1 MNLPDL
7 YDALVLAM
15 LVLAPV
21 VFVVLFY
28 ISAPYG
34 RFTRAGW
41 GPTLNNR
48 VGWFVMEAPVSL
60 VVAFIMLF
68 LVELNTVT
76 WVFFFMWQLHYFHR
90 AFIYPFSLRASRS
103 MPIVIA
109 LMAILF
115 NSINAYLIGFHFVLN
130 SYEFEW
136 LTSPFFILGSILYGT
151 GYVVTKRS
159 DTILRSLRTPGYKSY
174 KVPHGFL
181 YRYVSCPN
189 YLGEII
195 QWAGWAILTWS
206 MAGLVFLVWTIANL
220 APRAIA
226 HHKWY
231 GETFPDYPSE
241 RKALLPFIF

>member
-7 YDALVLAM
+7 YGVLVLAM

-76 WVFFFMWQLHYFHR
+76 WVFFSCGNCII
-90 AFIYPFSLRASRS
+90 FIAPSYILFRCEQVDPCLLSLR
-103 MPIVIA
+103 
-109 LMAILF
+109 
-115 NSINAYLIGFHFVLN
+115 
-130 SYEFEW
+130 
-136 LTSPFFILGSILYGT
+136 
-151 GYVVTKRS
+151 
-159 DTILRSLRTPGYKSY
+159 
-174 KVPHGFL
+174 
-181 YRYVSCPN
+181 
-189 YLGEII
+189 
-195 QWAGWAILTWS
+195 
-206 MAGLVFLVWTIANL
+206 
-220 APRAIA
+220 
-226 HHKWY
+226 
-231 GETFPDYPSE
+231 
-241 RKALLPFIF
+241 

>member
-7 YDALVLAM
+7 YGVLVLAM

-90 AFIYPFSLRASRS
+90 AFIYPFFVAS
-103 MPIVIA
+103 
-109 LMAILF
+109 
-115 NSINAYLIGFHFVLN
+115 
-130 SYEFEW
+130 
-136 LTSPFFILGSILYGT
+136 
-151 GYVVTKRS
+151 K
-159 DTILRSLRTPGYKSY
+159 
-174 KVPHGFL
+174 
-181 YRYVSCPN
+181 
-189 YLGEII
+189 
-195 QWAGWAILTWS
+195 
-206 MAGLVFLVWTIANL
+206 
-220 APRAIA
+220 
-226 HHKWY
+226 
-231 GETFPDYPSE
+231 
-241 RKALLPFIF
+241 

>member
-7 YDALVLAM
+7 YGVLVLAM

-76 WVFFFMWQLHYFHR
+76 WIFFHVATALFSSRLHISFFR
-90 AFIYPFSLRASRS
+90 CEQVDPCLLSLR
-103 MPIVIA
+103 
-109 LMAILF
+109 
-115 NSINAYLIGFHFVLN
+115 
-130 SYEFEW
+130 
-136 LTSPFFILGSILYGT
+136 
-151 GYVVTKRS
+151 
-159 DTILRSLRTPGYKSY
+159 
-174 KVPHGFL
+174 
-181 YRYVSCPN
+181 
-189 YLGEII
+189 
-195 QWAGWAILTWS
+195 
-206 MAGLVFLVWTIANL
+206 
-220 APRAIA
+220 
-226 HHKWY
+226 
-231 GETFPDYPSE
+231 
-241 RKALLPFIF
+241 